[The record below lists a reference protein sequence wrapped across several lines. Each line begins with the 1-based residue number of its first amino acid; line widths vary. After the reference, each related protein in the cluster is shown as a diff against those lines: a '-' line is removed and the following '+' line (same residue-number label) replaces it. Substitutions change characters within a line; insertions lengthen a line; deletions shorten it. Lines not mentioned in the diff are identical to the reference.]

1 MGEIHKEEGGKI
13 MKKIGVI
20 TRASFS
26 ISLKKELS
34 SKLHKHC
41 EDNGRSISKFI
52 SILVENYFE
61 MEEKGRNVSESEIN
75 PGVQS

>member
-1 MGEIHKEEGGKI
+1 

-41 EDNGRSISKFI
+41 EDNGRSLSKFI
-52 SILVENYFE
+52 AILVENYFE

-75 PGVQS
+75 PEVQS